1 MDERWLKGVEEKYK
15 RRKKG
20 FYFPEGPLCD
30 DAVVWSDS
38 TCLQTDVWG
47 LLWAVIRSSRMD
59 QNPNHKR
66 VAKWYKRELEK
77 KVQGVEEF
85 TKGVTQAGNGGRGT
99 LEVVDKVKRGET
111 RVEAARS
118 KAPREVRNAAGTF
131 VFDQATRTWRQ
142 TPASTAALASDKS
155 PGVHFDMHTEEEPI
169 LGGASIEGGGE
180 EEAVFGLP
188 SSSSSSSMS
197 PSQSS
202 PLSSSSPSSTSEA
215 TDEVEVKGSRLQLH
229 SSSSSSSSSTQ
240 STIDPAVFD
249 LLSGMS
255 ARPSATPS
263 LSSGSDSS
271 TQMTPRVRPLTAS
284 SSSASSSSDGTGD
297 PDDATY
303 DYHDDDNAASDDGS
317 VTSEM
322 TMETMG
328 TFGTVATK
336 EIDRARVMSRMRAL
350 GGEKVERQNWMEN
363 EGRRVRNGGRK
374 GKTAWGGGVRE
385 YVVLEENM

>member
-20 FYFPEGPLCD
+20 FYFPEGPLSD

-77 KVQGVEEF
+77 KVKGVEEF
-85 TKGVTQAGNGGRGT
+85 DKNVGRGGDGLKGVTQAGNGGRGT
-99 LEVVDKVKRGET
+99 LEVVDEVKRGKNW
-111 RVEAARS
+111 VGEAARS
-118 KAPREVRNAAGTF
+118 KAPPREVTNVAGTF

-142 TPASTAALASDKS
+142 APASTAALALDKS
-155 PGVHFDMHTEEEPI
+155 PGLHFDMHTEEEPI

-188 SSSSSSSMS
+188 SSSSSSS
-197 PSQSS
+197 SQSS

-215 TDEVEVKGSRLQLH
+215 TDEVEVKGSSSQLH
-229 SSSSSSSSSTQ
+229 TSSSSSSSSTQ

-255 ARPSATPS
+255 ARPSTTPS

-284 SSSASSSSDGTGD
+284 SSSAS
-297 PDDATY
+297 DATY
-303 DYHDDDNAASDDGS
+303 DYDDDDNAASDDGS

-374 GKTAWGGGVRE
+374 GKRDLKELLNKRFQTK
-385 YVVLEENM
+385 